1 VLLLTDGNPWLREF
15 QPGFL
20 MPIPNGPPRHHL
32 GVDRKPSS
40 VRSDGWRAGLLP
52 LGGSIAAVVV
62 VTGVVYLLREV
73 APVLS
78 LGALYLLAILPVAVL
93 WGRAYAVFVAV
104 ASMLAFNFFFLPP
117 TRTFRLEER
126 SNWVALA
133 VYLVTGI
140 VVSELASRA
149 RDRAAEAEQRE
160 QEEAFLAELS
170 IALLQGERLSE
181 DTDAVAD
188 ALARVLH
195 VTHVRLELDASRPLP
210 AASALELAAGDRR
223 IGTVVLPEGEQPD
236 PAVRARFLPAF
247 ASLLAV
253 AIDRE
258 VLENEAL
265 EAERLRLSDSVKTAI
280 LRSVSHDLRSPLTA
294 IRVAGESLASPTL
307 TLDAGDRE
315 RLLDTIR
322 EESRR
327 LDRLV
332 GNLLDLSRLQTGAVT
347 PHRGLVAL
355 DELVGQALAQLGG
368 REAAIRIE
376 LPDEIPV
383 VDVDA
388 IQIERALVNLLEN
401 ALRYSPA
408 DEDVLVHAV
417 AAEHELVLHVENRG
431 QPLGAGDLERI
442 FDPFERASAE
452 KNRAGTGLGLAI
464 ARGFV
469 EANGGRLWAESDRSE
484 GACFAL
490 ALPLAKA
497 HVRTQA

>member
-1 VLLLTDGNPWLREF
+1 
-15 QPGFL
+15 
-20 MPIPNGPPRHHL
+20 M
-32 GVDRKPSS
+32 
-40 VRSDGWRAGLLP
+40 VRAV
-52 LGGSIAAVVV
+52 GGSIGAVVI
-62 VTGVVYLLREV
+62 VTGAIYLLREV

-78 LGALYLLAILPVAVL
+78 LGALYLFAVLPVAVF
-93 WGRAYAVFVAV
+93 WGRAYAIVVAV

-117 TRTFRLEER
+117 AHTFRLEER

-133 VYLVTGI
+133 VYLVTGV

-170 IALLQGERLSE
+170 IALLQGERLRE
-181 DTDAVAD
+181 DADAIAD

-195 VTHVRLELDASRPLP
+195 VSRVSLDLDGGRPPTCVSAFELQ
-210 AASALELAAGDRR
+210 AGGRR
-223 IGTVVLPEGEQPD
+223 VGAIVLPDGEQPD
-236 PAVRARFLPAF
+236 PAARDRFLPAL
-247 ASLLAV
+247 ASLFAV

-258 VLENEAL
+258 ALEREAL

-294 IRVAGESLASPTL
+294 IRVAGESLASPAVI
-307 TLDAGDRE
+307 LDAGDRA

-332 GNLLDLSRLQTGAVT
+332 ENLLDLSRLQTGAVT
-347 PHRGLVAL
+347 PRRDIVAA
-355 DELVGQALAQLGG
+355 DELIGQALAQLGG
-368 REAAIRIE
+368 REAVVKVN
-376 LPDEIPV
+376 LPDEIPI

-401 ALRYSPA
+401 ALRFSPA
-408 DEDVLVHAV
+408 GEDVVVRAV
-417 AAEHELVLHVENRG
+417 VSAQELILRVENRG
-431 QPLGAGDLERI
+431 QPLADDDLERI
-442 FDPFERASAE
+442 FDPFERAAVDDQ
-452 KNRAGTGLGLAI
+452 RGTGLGLAI

-469 EANGGRLWAESDRSE
+469 EANGGRIWAEPGRDE

-490 ALPLAKA
+490 ALPMTPA
-497 HVRTQA
+497 HARARS